1 MNFPP
6 IFGLPVQ
13 KADFVEPYFIIGA
26 SPEKHYLLGP
36 IVEVN

>member
-1 MNFPP
+1 MHFPP
-6 IFGLPVQ
+6 VFGLPVQ

-26 SPEKHYLLGP
+26 SPEKHYLLSL